1 MENLV
6 TIRDIF
12 ESFNTFNS
20 ISVDNSRE
28 FSCMVTKI
36 SHDKAIKNM
45 SAAPNL

>member
-36 SHDKAIKNM
+36 SQDRVKKNR
-45 SAAPNL
+45 SVEPNL